1 MKSKKQRKKKRINLI
16 KFSIVVIVGIALL
29 LYVAFTIY
37 SLIRQPTNT
46 FIVETG
52 SISSEEDA
60 DGYIIR
66 EETIIQDKNNTNG
79 FEKIKNEGEKV
90 AKNSPVF
97 RYYSQNESSLVQK
110 ISDLDVQIQK
120 ALESEPAVFSGD
132 IASLEKEIKSKLDEV
147 YRLNDIGQLNILK
160 NNINADILNKAQIA
174 GDLSPAGSYIK
185 KLIDQRNSYENELNS
200 NSEYID
206 APVEGMVSYKI
217 DGYESL
223 LDVKNISKLD
233 ENTLSEVNI
242 KTGQLIGSSDQEAK
256 IVNNFYC
263 YIAVVL
269 NSKQAQ
275 NVNVGDKVTIQF
287 LKSSEVPATI
297 YEILDQQDG
306 SKIFVFKI
314 TKGVEDLV
322 SYRKVSVSIIWW
334 SLTGLKVPNSA
345 ILKENGLNYV
355 IRNMTGYQDKVL
367 VKVLKQNDNYT
378 IVDNY
383 SSDELK
389 TLGEKAPDIG
399 NTKKINLYDE
409 ILLNPRE

>member
-1 MKSKKQRKKKRINLI
+1 
-16 KFSIVVIVGIALL
+16 VVIVGIALL

>member
-1 MKSKKQRKKKRINLI
+1 MKTKKQRQKKKINLI
-16 KFSIVVIVGIALL
+16 KILVAVIVGIALL

-46 FIVETG
+46 FIVENG
-52 SISSEEDA
+52 SISFEEDT

-66 EETIIQDKNNTNG
+66 EETIIQDENNKNG

-97 RYYSQNESSLVQK
+97 RYYSKNESSLVQK
-110 ISDLDVQIQK
+110 ISDLDVQIQQ
-120 ALESEPAVFSGD
+120 ALEQEPTVFSSD
-132 IASLEKEIKSKLDEV
+132 VALLEKEIKSKLDEV
-147 YRLNDIGQLNILK
+147 YKLNDIEQLNTLK
-160 NNINADILNKAQIA
+160 NNINTDIINKAKIA

-206 APVEGMVSYKI
+206 SPVGGMVSYKI

-223 LDVKNISKLD
+223 LDIKNISKLD

-269 NSKQAQ
+269 NSEQAK
-275 NVNVGDKVTIQF
+275 NINVGDTVNIQF
-287 LKSSEVPATI
+287 LKSSEVQATV
-297 YEILDQQDG
+297 YETLKQQDG
-306 SKIFVFKI
+306 SKILVFKI
-314 TKGVEDLV
+314 TKGVEDLI

-355 IRNMTGYQDKVL
+355 IRNMTGYKDKIL
-367 VKVLKQNDNYT
+367 VKILKQNDNYT
-378 IVDNY
+378 IIDNY
-383 SSDELK
+383 SSEELK
-389 TLGEKAPDIG
+389 NLGESALDIG
-399 NTKKINLYDE
+399 SAKINLYDE